1 MISAIV
7 KLPMESVFGGTDEDS
22 TYVLSL
28 IKGMVSLVPGVLGN
42 ALYIEDSVAYSL
54 GTKQETCF
62 FDPTKCSAGS
72 TLSLWVYY
80 AREEVKSIYIALG
93 PYSPT

>member
-1 MISAIV
+1 MFSALV
-7 KLPMESVFGGTDEDS
+7 KLPMERGSDKNG

-28 IKGMVSLVPGVLGN
+28 IKGTASLVPGVLGN
-42 ALYIEDSVAYSL
+42 ALYIDDSVAYSL

-62 FDPTKCSAGS
+62 FDPTHCSAGS

-80 AREEVKSIYIALG
+80 AREEVK
-93 PYSPT
+93 